1 MNKKQIGTQSKPS
14 SLGRGKDDSDS
25 ISEWITSETWIKWTC
40 LKILVSL
47 VRNETGSTPQKAYW
61 FGYLGSDWKFLGHVA
76 DNGGDTGAA
85 DIHQHLLQLEGVG
98 AVLRLSSQDQD
109 LLLDGN
115 GVQVVV
121 YLPFSINTVQVA
133 ALCLPDHRGISLS
146 VLILA
151 TRETKAKR
159 KVNSW

>member
-1 MNKKQIGTQSKPS
+1 M
-14 SLGRGKDDSDS
+14 
-25 ISEWITSETWIKWTC
+25 
-40 LKILVSL
+40 
-47 VRNETGSTPQKAYW
+47 
-61 FGYLGSDWKFLGHVA
+61 A

-85 DIHQHLLQLEGVG
+85 DIHQHLFQLEGVG

-121 YLPFSINTVQVA
+121 YLPFSINAEQVA
-133 ALCLPDHRGISLS
+133 ALRLPDHRGISLR
-146 VLILA
+146 VLIAA
-151 TRETKAKR
+151 TRETKARR